1 MVVYA
6 VAAVILSMINL
17 KESIVTTEMGFK
29 SFSAILW
36 LSVLTYSTS
45 TISPIIFYAD
55 LRKGRD
61 HIDSHSGITWKEDL
75 YDPQAGSES
84 CDVQGITRIPFS
96 SISSYLVKFTFDNS
110 KPSGYNF
117 HFSNGCGDGWGG
129 TSRCYEVHNYERKVV
144 VHPRKGTGNST
155 TLNDIIT
162 KEIDLKIESGSV
174 KVINGVGMERT
185 VDHSTLFVP
194 GDVYLSMNRVWDL
207 TRYPTPP
214 RVGTGLCTVRIY
226 EYSINQSSNLSIKLD
241 LSPYYGRS
249 SHILHRINQALGCVQ
264 Y

>member
-1 MVVYA
+1 
-6 VAAVILSMINL
+6 MINL

-36 LSVLTYSTS
+36 LSVLTYSTY

-75 YDPQAGSES
+75 HDPQAGSES
-84 CDVQGITRIPFS
+84 CDVRGIMHIPFS
-96 SISSYLVKFTFDNS
+96 SISSYLVKFTFNNS

-155 TLNDIIT
+155 TLNGIVT
-162 KEIDLKIESGSV
+162 KEIDVKIESGSV
-174 KVINGVGMERT
+174 KVT
-185 VDHSTLFVP
+185 LTPTSTEKLYTDEEIRNIVVKHAMP
-194 GDVYLSMNRVWDL
+194 LWIY
-207 TRYPTPP
+207 
-214 RVGTGLCTVRIY
+214 VGTWKQ
-226 EYSINQSSNLSIKLD
+226 YSVLLVLPANKRMHTNPDWIEL
-241 LSPYYGRS
+241 
-249 SHILHRINQALGCVQ
+249 
-264 Y
+264 